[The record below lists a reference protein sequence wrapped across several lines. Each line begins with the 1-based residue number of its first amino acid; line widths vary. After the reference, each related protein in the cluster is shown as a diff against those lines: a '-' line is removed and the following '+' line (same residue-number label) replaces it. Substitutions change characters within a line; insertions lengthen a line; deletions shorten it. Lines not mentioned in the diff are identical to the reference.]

1 MTIILVITG
10 IFLYLF
16 WPKSEEM
23 KVDVDVKDIGDNND
37 IKTTE
42 TREVSFLHIEGL
54 ASAQRTSNW
63 MTFIGFAILFC
74 SIGYAAFHFKFIKGA
89 RQIRKDME
97 KEQMMDR
104 LHEMEEVL
112 IDMGYMK
119 KKRSRKVKKSKKKTT
134 KKTKKKPAKKV
145 TIEDDDDDDDDEDP
159 ETTMN

>member
-16 WPKSEEM
+16 WPRNEQM

-63 MTFIGFAILFC
+63 MTFIGFAILFF

-104 LHEMEEVL
+104 MHEMEEVL
-112 IDMGYMK
+112 IDMGYLK

-145 TIEDDDDDDDDEDP
+145 TIEDDDDDDDDEDL